1 METVDARKYEK
12 KLQDRLHE
20 LNERLG
26 EIEEDLDEPA
36 DPDVEERATE
46 REGDEVLE
54 ELGNTGLAE
63 IKMIQSALARIKDGA
78 FGLCVACGEPI
89 SKERLEVLP
98 HAPRCKH
105 CA

>member
-1 METVDARKYEK
+1 MEIADVRKYEK
-12 KLQDRLHE
+12 QLADRLRV

-26 EIEEDLDEPA
+26 EIEEDLDQPA

-54 ELGNTGLAE
+54 NLGNTGLAE
-63 IKMIQSALARIKDGA
+63 IRMIQSALARIKDGT

-89 SKERLEVLP
+89 SKERLELLP